1 MELVT
6 KIKKKF
12 GPKTNPKNLILKVFF
27 SAYISEFTIQ
37 NTSLS
42 STFAHTGLIK
52 NWHKIYIQLTI
63 YSKHFHF
70 PEKRES
76 LVPSKTSVASL
87 SFALSPLHHIH
98 GHRSL
103 RAGVKN
109 KLELRSNSVPLLL
122 SSRSQ
127 FTAIKMGLT
136 SHPPPS
142 SNGRG
147 GAGPPVQLPILA
159 VSVTGSSGVGHL
171 PPSWW

>member
-1 MELVT
+1 MKLWS
-6 KIKKKF
+6 IDH
-12 GPKTNPKNLILKVFF
+12 FF
-27 SAYISEFTIQ
+27 SSWKFSFQLIFLNLQYKTHHCRVLSPTQALSRTDTKLTHNWLSIQ
-37 NTSLS
+37 I
-42 STFAHTGLIK
+42 TFSFR
-52 NWHKIYIQLTI
+52 N
-63 YSKHFHF
+63 
-70 PEKRES
+70 RES